1 MQFAYY
7 SEPTINVRN
16 RTSFFF
22 WKNSSR
28 ERILPSTCEFF
39 RLFFV
44 CGVARRRR
52 HHKRSYSP
60 SLPPSFPTRI
70 VASITYEQVYNTCK
84 KEKKNWDKEEW
95 RRMQPPVITKVWN
108 DNQLRV
114 GGANIRKHLGRILVI
129 YLIFCLLL
137 LSFLEKKK
145 WLEGYSILA
154 SSYVC

>member
-1 MQFAYY
+1 MMMMRGGYTQRPLAFH
-7 SEPTINVRN
+7 
-16 RTSFFF
+16 SFFSVCVLWF
-22 WKNSSR
+22 VFNARYIYAYTTSIYTPLYIYELLCMCRCNLLIIASR

-84 KEKKNWDKEEW
+84 KEKKNW
-95 RRMQPPVITKVWN
+95 
-108 DNQLRV
+108 
-114 GGANIRKHLGRILVI
+114 
-129 YLIFCLLL
+129 
-137 LSFLEKKK
+137 
-145 WLEGYSILA
+145 
-154 SSYVC
+154 